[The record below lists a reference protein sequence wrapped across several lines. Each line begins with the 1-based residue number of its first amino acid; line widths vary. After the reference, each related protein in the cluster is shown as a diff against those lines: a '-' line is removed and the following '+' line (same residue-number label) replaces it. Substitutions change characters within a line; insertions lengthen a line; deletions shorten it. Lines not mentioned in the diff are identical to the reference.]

1 MLDSG
6 SSFQSQS
13 ALLKTVLQPLLEDF
27 QYWFDK
33 GRSLLETH
41 RLDFLS
47 AEQQADLLDR
57 IKQAEQELAASQA
70 LFSATEGQIGV
81 DAAVMVRWHRLVTEC
96 WQAGRQF
103 RMKH

>member
-6 SSFQSQS
+6 SSFQSKS
-13 ALLKTVLQPLLEDF
+13 DLLKTVLQPLLEDF

-33 GRSLLETH
+33 GRSLLEAS

-57 IKQAEQELAASQA
+57 IRQAEQELAASQA
-70 LFSATEGQIGV
+70 LFSATDGQAGV
-81 DAAVMVRWHRLVTEC
+81 DTAVMVRWHRLVTEC
-96 WQAGRQF
+96 WQVGRQF
-103 RMKH
+103 RMEC